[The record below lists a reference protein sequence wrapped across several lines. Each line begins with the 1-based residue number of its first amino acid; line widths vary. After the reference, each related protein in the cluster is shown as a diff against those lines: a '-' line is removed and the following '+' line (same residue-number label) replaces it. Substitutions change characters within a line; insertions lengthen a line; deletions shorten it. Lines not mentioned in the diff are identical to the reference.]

1 MNLGLSRIMPYSKT
15 RSILNVTLAN
25 WPSYLGGQNL
35 QYVLV
40 LVNYHC
46 FARFQKSKLESMP
59 IRVY

>member
-1 MNLGLSRIMPYSKT
+1 MPYLIM

-25 WPSYLGGQNL
+25 WPNYLGGQSL

-40 LVNYHC
+40 LENYHC